1 MNDAILHSLRQHIDA
16 EKAIVLPR
24 FFKTGRGEYG
34 EGDKFLG
41 TYILGLMETVEWPDC
56 L

>member
-24 FFKTGRGEYG
+24 FFKTG
-34 EGDKFLG
+34 EGQSAFAPH
-41 TYILGLMETVEWPDC
+41 EQAA
-56 L
+56 